1 MKKSILTAGLALLL
15 SAWFSEPAQAW
26 RSSKFGVGL
35 NWSYQSGGNNFLW
48 GFFRNGQPP
57 APTPPPHPGFMPGG
71 PGYGPGGPGFGP
83 GGPGGPGFG
92 PAPFPGFAPGFGGGA
107 PVMESP
113 SQAADTIPSFH
124 PVSFPGQYI
133 PATDFSD
140 GYDR

>member
-1 MKKSILTAGLALLL
+1 MQKSILTAGLALLL
-15 SAWFSEPAQAW
+15 SAWFCEPAQAW
-26 RSSKFGVGL
+26 RNAKFGVGL
-35 NWSYQSGGNNFLW
+35 NWSHQAGGNNLLW

-71 PGYGPGGPGFGP
+71 PGYGPY
-83 GGPGGPGFG
+83 G

-107 PVMESP
+107 PVPMIEGTGQAESV
-113 SQAADTIPSFH
+113 PSFH

-140 GYDR
+140 GYYR